1 MKKNLVF
8 VWSSTLIVITI
19 SVFFPT
25 FFNDF
30 QRSWDDQWMLL
41 EQPYILDFSWM
52 DLVYHFGSFYHGQ
65 YSPVN
70 TVFYLIIY
78 SLFGFNAAA
87 FHAACLLIHTIN
99 VLLVSF
105 VTRVIIEKIKPHWN
119 ERRIMVY
126 AGLVSLLFAI
136 HPLQVESV
144 AWISASKIVLYAF
157 FSLMGLL
164 FYLRYLQT
172 TKISWYLAVLLCYL
186 LAFGTKEQAIIFPLN
201 LILLDWVLGRYRPA
215 PFNWRHITKD
225 VFIEKMPFFLLA
237 AAMWYFSVQNN
248 LGNLD
253 AAGAYPLHQRLVF
266 GAHSLVQYIFR
277 FLAPVKL
284 YYWYFYPMTVGGELP
299 LSYWAYPLLAGI
311 VLVFAWSLWK
321 KRNHLPVFGFAF
333 FTVNLLLALHIVPM
347 PRATI
352 TADRYMYLSIPGL
365 ALACIWL
372 IGYLY
377 LKFRGARKGVLLAG
391 CMLFVAFGIQ
401 SFTRTVDW
409 RNSEALRRNIQEIV
423 EKRKKEQQAVA
434 NNPLEDVP
442 KQEGVIQKKGGMEK

>member
-1 MKKNLVF
+1 MKKNLIF
-8 VWSSTLIVITI
+8 VWSSILIVIPI
-19 SVFFPT
+19 SVFSPT

-41 EQPYILDFSWM
+41 EHPYILNFSWT

-70 TVFYLIIY
+70 TVFYLTIN

-87 FHAACLLIHTIN
+87 FHTACLLIHIVN
-99 VLLVSF
+99 VLLVFF
-105 VTRVIIEKIKPHWN
+105 VTRIIIEKIKPRWY
-119 ERRIMVY
+119 EPRILVY
-126 AGLVSLLFAI
+126 AGVVSLLFAI

-144 AWISASKIVLYAF
+144 AWISASKVVLYALF
-157 FSLMGLL
+157 CLMGSLS
-164 FYLRYLQT
+164 YLRYLKT
-172 TKISWYLAVLLCYL
+172 TKISWYLSVLLCYL

-201 LILLDWVLGRYRPA
+201 LILLDWVFGRYRSV
-215 PFNWRHITKD
+215 PFNWRLITKD
-225 VFIEKMPFFLLA
+225 VFVEKLPFFLLA
-237 AAMWYFSVQNN
+237 AGMWYFSVQNN

-253 AAGAYPLHQRLVF
+253 TAGAYPFHQRLVF

-277 FLAPVKL
+277 FLAPVRL

-299 LSYWAYPLLAGI
+299 FSYWAYPLLAGI
-311 VLVFAWSLWK
+311 VLLFVWSLWRD
-321 KRNHLPVFGFAF
+321 RNHLPVFGFAF
-333 FTVNLLLALHIVPM
+333 FTVNLVLALHIIPM

-372 IGYLY
+372 IDYLY